1 MAERL
6 RRQTANLM
14 RYARAGSNPVANVQF
29 VEKPLG
35 HHPGPAH
42 DAYFIYPMM
51 VLNKPTCIT
60 LYFLCT
66 RTTKSQPQQH
76 RQNDVIFSRLTL
88 CEEYGRQGVFK
99 LRDAGSLIY
108 TYTPTPNR
116 EPGTLRLR
124 CFYPSVKQHAGRRRR
139 PEADRACC
147 ATEGGR
153 RELTLL
159 DGAGAHVIK
168 GAPPA

>member
-1 MAERL
+1 
-6 RRQTANLM
+6 
-14 RYARAGSNPVANVQF
+14 
-29 VEKPLG
+29 
-35 HHPGPAH
+35 
-42 DAYFIYPMM
+42 M
-51 VLNKPTCIT
+51 V
-60 LYFLCT
+60 
-66 RTTKSQPQQH
+66 SA
-76 RQNDVIFSRLTL
+76 VIFAPFAAVKF
-88 CEEYGRQGVFK
+88 YF
-99 LRDAGSLIY
+99 Y
-108 TYTPTPNR
+108 TAPTPNR

>member
-1 MAERL
+1 MAQEKFLQDRIKVGGK
-6 RRQTANLM
+6 TGNLGDVVTVS
-14 RYARAGSNPVANVQF
+14 REKANVTVAADTQF
-29 VEKPLG
+29 SKRYLKYL
-35 HHPGPAH
+35 AKK
-42 DAYFIYPMM
+42 Y
-51 VLNKPTCIT
+51 LK
-60 LYFLCT
+60 
-66 RTTKSQPQQH
+66 KQQ
-76 RQNDVIFSRLTL
+76 
-88 CEEYGRQGVFK
+88 
-99 LRDAGSLIY
+99 LRDWLHVIASSKNSYELRYYNIHDQDAEEVEDSDLIY
-108 TYTPTPNR
+108 TAPTPNR